1 MPSKSLYVI
10 DGKQRVPFLRGMIT
24 HSLIERGL
32 SFKEAYEAA
41 SLVRDC
47 VGEKG
52 EVNKG
57 DLRKL
62 IDSVVQE
69 RFGEGFKKA
78 FAQFK
83 VQAPVILVRGTTSEV
98 PFSKGILSRSL
109 QASGLEPSIAY
120 DIARQTEADLLS
132 NNMREINRSELRRL
146 IYEAILRNHDSD
158 FADRYLLWRFFKS
171 PDKPLIILFGGAT
184 GTGKSSVATEIAH
197 RLGIEKILG
206 TDTIR
211 QIMRMMLSRDLLPT
225 IHHSS
230 YTAWKEEIPDQ
241 DQQSAVIGAFREQ
254 CIRVLVGVRAM
265 VERSI
270 QENISLIIDGVHL
283 VPGLLGLE
291 EFEEDASIVPIV
303 VSTLNKNNYLERFP
317 VRQSEAESRSAEK
330 YRENF
335 QSILQIQDYILQMSE
350 VNNVPIVENDSF
362 DETVSSTL
370 TVISNTLQEK
380 LKIRSEDLVSRV
392 L

>member
-1 MPSKSLYVI
+1 MSSKSLYVI
-10 DGKQRVPFLRGMIT
+10 DGEQRVPFLRGMIT

-41 SLVRDC
+41 SLVRDR
-47 VGEKG
+47 VGERG
-52 EVNKG
+52 EVNKD
-57 DLRKL
+57 DLGKL
-62 IDSVVQE
+62 INSVVLE

-78 FAQFK
+78 STQFK
-83 VQAPVILVRGTTSEV
+83 GQAPAILVRGTTSEV

-120 DIARQTEADLLS
+120 DIARQTEADLLRK
-132 NNMREINRSELRRL
+132 NLREINRSKLRRL
-146 IYEAILRNHDSD
+146 IYEAISRNHDSD

-197 RLGIEKILG
+197 RLGIDKILG
-206 TDTIR
+206 TDAIR

-230 YTAWKEEIPDQ
+230 YTAWKEGAPDE
-241 DQQSAVIGAFREQ
+241 DHESAVIGAFREQ

-291 EFEEDASIVPIV
+291 QFEEDASIVPIV
-303 VSTLNKNNYLERFP
+303 ISTLNKNNYLERFP

-335 QSILQIQDYILQMSE
+335 SSILQIQDYILQMSE
-350 VNNVPIVENDSF
+350 ANDVPIVENDSF

-370 TVISNTLQEK
+370 TVISNTLKEK
-380 LKIRSEDLVSRV
+380 LKIRSEDLVSRAF
-392 L
+392 

>member
-1 MPSKSLYVI
+1 MSSKSLYVI

-57 DLRKL
+57 DLGKL

-230 YTAWKEEIPDQ
+230 YTAWKEGIQDQ

-291 EFEEDASIVPIV
+291 EFEEAASIVPIV
-303 VSTLNKNNYLERFP
+303 VSTLNKNNYLEPFSSS
-317 VRQSEAESRSAEK
+317 SE
-330 YRENF
+330 
-335 QSILQIQDYILQMSE
+335 
-350 VNNVPIVENDSF
+350 
-362 DETVSSTL
+362 
-370 TVISNTLQEK
+370 
-380 LKIRSEDLVSRV
+380 
-392 L
+392 